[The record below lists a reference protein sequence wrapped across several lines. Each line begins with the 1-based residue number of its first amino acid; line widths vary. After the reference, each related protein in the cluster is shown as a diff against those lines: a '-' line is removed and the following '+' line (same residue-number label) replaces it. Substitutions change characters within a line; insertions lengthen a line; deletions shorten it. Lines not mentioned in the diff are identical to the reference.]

1 MTQEAGLPLG
11 DGGLDGRD
19 GGEAEGLV
27 VEGVDDNI
35 RVHNVR
41 LAAGGGPEG
50 TSELPA
56 MKRHV
61 GGSDVLAIEQVDCAA
76 VGRVGP
82 RHDSRTERSAKD
94 VR

>member
-1 MTQEAGLPLG
+1 MINLKHIRRE
-11 DGGLDGRD
+11 
-19 GGEAEGLV
+19 
-27 VEGVDDNI
+27 DDV
-35 RVHNVR
+35 RVHSVR
-41 LAAGGGPEG
+41 LAAGQGTKG
-50 TSELPA
+50 TSELAA

-61 GGSDVLAIEQVDCAA
+61 GGGDVLAIEQVDCAA